1 MTQLQTI
8 RESLMKQ
15 LQNIEDGKAKQ
26 EDVDR
31 IISIS
36 DCVTKSYNT
45 ELRAKELE
53 VSAIGTSV
61 KTDDL
66 DVFKNMQ

>member
-8 RESLMKQ
+8 RQSLMDQ
-15 LQNIEDGKAKQ
+15 LKNIEDGKAKQ

-36 DCVTKSYNT
+36 DCVTKSFNT

-53 VSAIGTSV
+53 VAAIGTSV
-61 KTDDL
+61 KMDGI
-66 DVFKNMQ
+66 DVFKAM